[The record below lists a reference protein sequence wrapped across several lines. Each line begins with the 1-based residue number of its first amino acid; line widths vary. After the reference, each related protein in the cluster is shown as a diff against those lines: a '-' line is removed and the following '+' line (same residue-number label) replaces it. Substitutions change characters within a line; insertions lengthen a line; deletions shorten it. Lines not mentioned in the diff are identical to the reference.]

1 MTGFDPWPSFSF
13 GEPKPYSAAPSSGP
27 GSPLSTL
34 FTQEMLKKVRAT
46 AFPKVPL
53 RELHATK
60 CLASGLLDGHGLP
73 ACAGLSAG
81 IGVNCVGVLRQG
93 FLANGTAL
101 MGQESRKKEKR
112 SPDQVGPSAGRLQSS
127 R

>member
-46 AFPKVPL
+46 AFPQFPSARIACDK
-53 RELHATK
+53 RT
-60 CLASGLLDGHGLP
+60 CLASGLLDGL
-73 ACAGLSAG
+73 
-81 IGVNCVGVLRQG
+81 VWLR
-93 FLANGTAL
+93 
-101 MGQESRKKEKR
+101 
-112 SPDQVGPSAGRLQSS
+112 
-127 R
+127 